1 MTWLYV
7 SRVIDTVEWPSRSV
21 YVKLAGG
28 DGRDAGDSEKVMGG
42 TLPITETHE
51 EIAEQLVAF
60 GPAGIDHLQIVL
72 DPITAAGVEELAEIL
87 QLR

>member
-1 MTWLYV
+1 
-7 SRVIDTVEWPSRSV
+7 
-21 YVKLAGG
+21 
-28 DGRDAGDSEKVMGG
+28 MGG
-42 TLPITETHE
+42 TLPITGTHE

-60 GPAGIDHLQIVL
+60 GPAGIDHLQIVF